1 MNRVPS
7 MHCIVTRPGL
17 VLAALAML
25 GGIGAPALAQTYP
38 AKPVRVIVPFPPG
51 GADVTLRIVQPAWQE
66 ELGQPVIIENRAGAN
81 GIIGTDYM
89 TKQAADGYTLV
100 WTASNPIVTGPVTT
114 PKETTYDPNK
124 DITHVSKL
132 LTGVVTIA
140 VPSSLPPNSM
150 REFIDY
156 AKKNPGKLSFASVG
170 IGSSQHADGEILK
183 LRAGIDM
190 LHVPYKGFG
199 QVLPDLVAG
208 RVQLAFIAYLSA
220 VQQVNAGKL
229 KVLAVTTRPYSRLP
243 GVPVVDE
250 LVPGFERLPV
260 WSASVHAPPGLPRPV
275 LNRVHA
281 SLSKIL
287 TGTELRRKFEEDGY
301 IVTLNS
307 PEDFAAEV
315 RGALAKTAE
324 LIKLTGLQVQ

>member
-1 MNRVPS
+1 MGKNS
-7 MHCIVTRPGL
+7 LVTLL
-17 VLAALAML
+17 VLGAASWACS
-25 GGIGAPALAQTYP
+25 PALAQSYP
-38 AKPVRVIVPFPPG
+38 VKPVRVIVPFPPG
-51 GADVTLRIVQPAWQE
+51 GADVTLRLVQPAWQE
-66 ELGQPVIIENRAGAN
+66 ELGQPVVIENRAGAN

-89 TKQAADGYTLV
+89 TKQPADGYTLV

-114 PKETTYDPNK
+114 PRETTYDPVK

-132 LTGVVTIA
+132 MAGVVTIA
-140 VPSSLPPNSM
+140 VPASLPVNSM

-156 AKKNPGKLSFASVG
+156 AKRNPGKLSFASVG

-229 KVLAVTTRPYSRLP
+229 KLLAVTTRPYARLP

-260 WSASVHAPPGLPRPV
+260 WSASVHAPAGLPRPV
-275 LNRVHA
+275 LNRVHG

-287 TGTELRRKFEEDGY
+287 TGTELRKKFEDDGY
-301 IVTLNS
+301 IVTLNT
-307 PEDFAAEV
+307 PEEFAAEV
-315 RGALAKTAE
+315 KASLAKTAE
-324 LIKLTGLQVQ
+324 LIKLSGLQVQ

>member
-1 MNRVPS
+1 MFKSCVCRCPF
-7 MHCIVTRPGL
+7 PGL
-17 VLAALAML
+17 L
-25 GGIGAPALAQTYP
+25 G
-38 AKPVRVIVPFPPG
+38 KPEV
-51 GADVTLRIVQPAWQE
+51 
-66 ELGQPVIIENRAGAN
+66 IENRAGAN

-89 TKQAADGYTLV
+89 TKQSADGYTLV

-114 PKETTYDPNK
+114 PKETTYDPNR

-140 VPSSLPPNSM
+140 VPASLPFNTL
-150 REFIDY
+150 REFIDH
-156 AKKNPGKLSFASVG
+156 AKRNPGKLSFASVG

-190 LHVPYKGFG
+190 PHVPYKGFG

-220 VQQVNAGKL
+220 VQQLNAGKL
-229 KVLAVTTRPYSRLP
+229 KVLAVTTRPYARLP

-250 LVPGFERLPV
+250 LVPGIERLPV
-260 WSASVHAPPGLPRPV
+260 WSASVHAPAGLPRPV
-275 LNRVHA
+275 LNRVHG

-287 TGTELRRKFEEDGY
+287 TGTEMRRKFEDDGY
-301 IVTLNS
+301 IVTVNS
-307 PEDFAAEV
+307 PEEFSAEV
-315 RGALAKTAE
+315 KGALAKTAE
-324 LIKLTGLQVQ
+324 LIKLSGLQVN